1 MVDNAAGLA
10 ASVSVAS
17 GVPASRV
24 DAPRLDVPRLDVPR
38 PRLRPL
44 PALSLRRLVIGIAAL
59 IVTPSALALA
69 LGIAVAERNT
79 SELFHEEASQL
90 VDEIE
95 RKVQSHFSPA
105 MAQAAYV
112 ADLVKRGG
120 LDPRKDQT
128 FGPALIAALAAAPQV
143 RQLAFVDLNGKA
155 LRAQRSS
162 GTVWRSD
169 WSRDPGMQRIAAEV
183 VGRDSPQWGNFF
195 FAESVQRTFLTIY
208 TPLGRDGHH
217 FGTLVSVL
225 SIADLSEYLERE
237 LASTGWRAVI
247 IRGRDEVVAQSWALS
262 SPPALS
268 DQKPLARSWE
278 VNDPVLTSLALAG
291 GEPHSADSGGS
302 VRFHSTRVDGR
313 DYFIG
318 ERQVR
323 SFGPEA
329 WTIQVFAPYAQ
340 IERQTDRI
348 RLIAMVGGILIGLA
362 MLLTLTISRRLAR
375 PFRRFA
381 VAARR
386 VRRLDLDRAR
396 PVRASGVVEIDAAVR
411 DFNTMLGFLRGAMRY
426 LPSSLVETLV
436 RRGAIENVHTETRE
450 ITVMF
455 VDITDFTKMAEH
467 LPAEDLVDLL
477 NEHFAMLADCVEAE
491 GGTVDKY
498 IGDALLAF
506 WGAPEPLIDHGE
518 RALRAA
524 RAITAKLAEANLRRR
539 RDGANPVRVRIGL
552 HSGPAVV
559 GNIGAPTRLNYT
571 VVGDTVNAAQRIEDL
586 AKNFHRDGED
596 WIILASR
603 NVVTAAGGGIDALS
617 LGSFMLRGR
626 GSPIEIVRLG

>member
-1 MVDNAAGLA
+1 MVDNAAGLT

-17 GVPASRV
+17 GVTTPHL
-24 DAPRLDVPRLDVPR
+24 DTPRL
-38 PRLRPL
+38 RLRPL
-44 PALSLRRLVIGIAAL
+44 PALSLRHLVLGIAAL
-59 IVTPSALALA
+59 IVAPSALALA

-95 RKVQSHFSPA
+95 RKIHSHFNPA
-105 MAQAAYV
+105 MVQAAYV
-112 ADLVKRGG
+112 ADLVKRGD
-120 LDPRKDQT
+120 LDPRRDQV

-143 RQLAFVDLNGKA
+143 RQLAFVDWNGKA

-162 GTVWRSD
+162 GAIWRSD
-169 WSRDPGMQRIAAEV
+169 WSQDSNLRRIAAEV
-183 VGRDSPQWGNFF
+183 AGRDGPQWGNFF
-195 FAESVQRTFLTIY
+195 FAESVQRTFLTIH
-208 TPLGRDGHH
+208 TPLGRNGQN

-247 IRGRDEVVAQSWALS
+247 VRDRDEVVAQSWALAA
-262 SPPALS
+262 PPALS

-278 VNDPVLTSLALAG
+278 VNDPVLTSLALAADQPDFAEG
-291 GEPHSADSGGS
+291 GEEFRS
-302 VRFHSTRVDGR
+302 RSTRADGM

-348 RLIAMVGGILIGLA
+348 RLIALVGGILIGFA
-362 MLLTLTISRRLAR
+362 MLLTLMISRRLAR

-386 VRRLDLDRAR
+386 VRRLDLDRVR
-396 PVRASGVVEIDAAVR
+396 PVRASGVVEIDAAVH

-426 LPSSLVETLV
+426 LPSSLVATLV

-455 VDITDFTKMAEH
+455 VDITGFTKMAEH
-467 LPAEDLVDLL
+467 LPAGHLVDLL

-498 IGDALLAF
+498 IGDAMLAF
-506 WGAPEPLIDHGE
+506 WGAPEPLVDHGE
-518 RALRAA
+518 RAVRAA
-524 RAITAKLAEANLRRR
+524 LAITARLGEANRRRR
-539 RDGANPVRVRIGL
+539 RDGLAPIRVRIGL

-603 NVVTAAGGGIDALS
+603 SVVTAAGRDTDEIS
-617 LGSFMLRGR
+617 LGTFMLRGR
-626 GSPIEIVRLG
+626 GSPIEIFRIG